1 MLHPIPSLMNVNRTD
16 MGENYDYYMAGITPS
31 IAKLVSACDAERLAV
46 CRALGLEVPSLVH
59 SLQKM
64 YKLDQVEKASKVGK
78 YGETF
83 RQSYKWVP
91 DDLKEELTPE
101 QLGKLVDSFYEC
113 YGAGK
118 NA

>member
-1 MLHPIPSLMNVNRTD
+1 MKIKGIGTIKKEDAMSILTREGREAVKA
-16 MGENYDYYMAGITPS
+16 GEITT
-31 IAKLVSACDAERLAV
+31 EE
-46 CRALGLEVPSLVH
+46 LGE
-59 SLQKM
+59 M
-64 YKLDQVEKASKVGK
+64 YKLEMVKRSSKIGR

-83 RQSYKWVP
+83 RASYKWIP

>member
-1 MLHPIPSLMNVNRTD
+1 MKIK
-16 MGENYDYYMAGITPS
+16 GIGVVKKQDAMS
-31 IAKLVSACDAERLAV
+31 ILTREGKKAV
-46 CRALGLEVPSLVH
+46 KTGLITTEELG
-59 SLQKM
+59 QM
-64 YKLDQVEKASKVGK
+64 YKLDQVEKASKIGR

-101 QLGKLVDSFYEC
+101 QLGKLVDAFYEC